1 MGQNNAKSQKT
12 SNLRN
17 SSSRKTGAHP
27 LVVQESSPD
36 QQPSLNDT
44 IAAKKQTGN
53 LIISIHMLTMNNSNE
68 VNSNSCRSIAG
79 SCVNSAVTEI
89 SAVSSNSNNS
99 STSSK
104 QTVDQYNNDKQQ
116 QNFEKMNGVN
126 ASTSACKKFNSKY
139 NKATLVSKSPASSSQ
154 QESNNTPTC
163 DNQSNSN
170 NNNSVNNNEISNSPP
185 ATSTNNF
192 RLSSCPFADRIST
205 MLGNKCKFGSSSN
218 HSTIVPVA
226 SGTSATTAK
235 VRKGILGKFK
245 TSTKQKQKSRDEK
258 VPSDDVNSSLNT
270 SNTSSSS
277 NGSDKTDTTCTHC
290 TASSHRLSDEMSL
303 NSTRQFPAS
312 AAAATEAMSLTY
324 NPNNSV
330 LLPNN
335 TSISITSGGS
345 ATTGSNATAIILPDS
360 ALLHSNGF
368 PTTAALYG
376 SLNNTSGGNFILVS
390 SLFDMTRLSD
400 DSLED
405 CDEQARLRRARQIAE
420 GVEAPPGFVPST
432 TSNTASSLQSSHLQT
447 LLCSIDPLHSAL
459 RNRLLQQQPIL
470 FGEEYPRVHSQVSF
484 DKFCEVFLKIIEMMF
499 FFNLGRLH
507 SLSSPGS

>member
-17 SSSRKTGAHP
+17 SSSRKNGAHS
-27 LVVQESSPD
+27 LVVAQESSPD

-99 STSSK
+99 SCSSK

-116 QNFEKMNGVN
+116 QQNGVN

-139 NKATLVSKSPASSSQ
+139 NKATLVSKSPATSSQ

-163 DNQSNSN
+163 DNQSISNN

-218 HSTIVPVA
+218 NSTIGPVA
-226 SGTSATTAK
+226 SGTSASTAK

-258 VPSDDVNSSLNT
+258 VPSDDANSSLNT

-277 NGSDKTDTTCTHC
+277 NGSEKTDTTCTHC

-312 AAAATEAMSLTY
+312 AAAAASEAISLTY

-345 ATTGSNATAIILPDS
+345 AATGSTAIILPDS

-432 TSNTASSLQSSHLQT
+432 TTSNTASSLQSSHLQT

-459 RNRLLQQQPIL
+459 RNRLLQQQPIM

-484 DKFCEVFLKIIEMMF
+484 DKFVKF
-499 FFNLGRLH
+499 F
-507 SLSSPGS
+507 

>member
-17 SSSRKTGAHP
+17 SSSRKNGAHP
-27 LVVQESSPD
+27 LVVAQESSPD
-36 QQPSLNDT
+36 QQQSLNDT

-99 STSSK
+99 SCSSK

-116 QNFEKMNGVN
+116 NGVN

-139 NKATLVSKSPASSSQ
+139 NKATLVSKSPATSSQ

-163 DNQSNSN
+163 DNQSISNN

-218 HSTIVPVA
+218 NSTIGPVA
-226 SGTSATTAK
+226 SGTSASTAK

-258 VPSDDVNSSLNT
+258 VPSDDANSSLNT

-277 NGSDKTDTTCTHC
+277 NGSEKTDTTCTHC

-312 AAAATEAMSLTY
+312 AAAAAAATEAMSLTY

-345 ATTGSNATAIILPDS
+345 ATTGSTAIILPDS

-432 TSNTASSLQSSHLQT
+432 TTSNTASSLQSSHLQT

-459 RNRLLQQQPIL
+459 RNRLLQQQPIM

-484 DKFCEVFLKIIEMMF
+484 DKFVKF
-499 FFNLGRLH
+499 F
-507 SLSSPGS
+507 